1 MTPQLLA
8 LILASVGL
16 SAVAQMFLKLG
27 VSAVARGGAAGPA
40 ATLLTYAMSPYVLL
54 GLALYGLGAI
64 LWLFV
69 LARLPLT
76 AAYPFVGLGFVA
88 TLAIGVLTLNEAVT
102 PGRLAGTLLIAV
114 GCVLVAR
121 SVG

>member
-1 MTPQLLA
+1 
-8 LILASVGL
+8 
-16 SAVAQMFLKLG
+16 
-27 VSAVARGGAAGPA
+27 
-40 ATLLTYAMSPYVLL
+40 MSPYVLL

-88 TLAIGVLTLNEAVT
+88 TLAIGVLALNEAVT